1 MKNNSNSRLVGAG
14 AGERIAYGAGVKG
27 AFIDIEIII
36 ERAGLRAASALCKL
50 WACQTIGALP
60 PPPFIFRIRKKGT
73 GGWKTKKEIRLFM
86 IGEKEGEA
94 GE

>member
-1 MKNNSNSRLVGAG
+1 
-14 AGERIAYGAGVKG
+14 
-27 AFIDIEIII
+27 
-36 ERAGLRAASALCKL
+36 L